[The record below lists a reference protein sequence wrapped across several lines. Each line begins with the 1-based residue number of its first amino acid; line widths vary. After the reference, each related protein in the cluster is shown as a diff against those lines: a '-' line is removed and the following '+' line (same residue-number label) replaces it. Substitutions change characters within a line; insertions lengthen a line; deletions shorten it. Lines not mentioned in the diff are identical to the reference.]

1 MLVVMAVVIGGCVL
15 VGWMAGLGTLVI
27 GGAREQRRRHELGRR
42 AFIDRFGIA
51 PEEVLLMNA
60 TCAGMTVRQWT
71 ALPVEQQSSIIRSWD
86 LGGQR
91 GGPYLAPELLALR
104 NGR

>member
-1 MLVVMAVVIGGCVL
+1 
-15 VGWMAGLGTLVI
+15 
-27 GGAREQRRRHELGRR
+27 
-42 AFIDRFGIA
+42 
-51 PEEVLLMNA
+51 MNA